1 MSLVEEDPKGQSCLH
16 LVSAQQ
22 ELNQSPVK
30 ETLSTIKILTIPML
44 GIHASA
50 KVEAY
55 ITDKIREFACV

>member
-1 MSLVEEDPKGQSCLH
+1 MSLVEVDPKGQSCLH

-22 ELNQSPVK
+22 ELNQNPVK
-30 ETLSTIKILTIPML
+30 ETLSTIKILTIHML

-55 ITDKIREFACV
+55 KTDKIREFASV